1 MEPVG
6 RGDEGHTVTTAL
18 PKRPRGGTPG
28 NKGNPSPVVRV
39 ATGKA
44 MVQVQGFKAPAE
56 IAAWFNALQPTQK
69 RAILQLAK
77 EREHVGQLRAA
88 IAEISQ
94 G

>member
-18 PKRPRGGTPG
+18 PKSKRGGTPG
-28 NKGNPSPVVRV
+28 NKGNPSPVARV

-44 MVQVQGFKAPAE
+44 MVQVQGFRAPADL
-56 IAAWFNALQPTQK
+56 ASWFNALQPTQK
-69 RAILQLAK
+69 RAVLQLAK
-77 EREHVGQLRAA
+77 EREHVGELRAA
-88 IAEISQ
+88 IAEISR